1 MNSAPMIDKCF
12 RHQHPE
18 AYGDSEVP
26 EPPVP
31 VELRYGRDRLPA
43 PSAGCVAQDCLA
55 EEALGY
61 PDARPLAD

>member
-18 AYGDSEVP
+18 AFGELEVA
-26 EPPVP
+26 EPHVP
-31 VELRYGRDRLPA
+31 ICLRYGLDRVPD
-43 PSAGCVAQDCLA
+43 PTRECLA
-55 EEALGY
+55 EEISGF